1 MFALAKLEEI
11 CDDLDKS
18 KVLLIHAGG
27 FSKRLPNVSVTG
39 KIFAALPFGEPIYT
53 MLEMKLASYIEFPS
67 RMAPGVRLHP
77 ATQSQSR
84 FCLLPLQLSTAVH
97 PLSNQPT
104 PTSELLVCHATG
116 ICNLCRRH

>member
-11 CDDLDKS
+11 CPDDLDKS

-67 RMAPGVRLHP
+67 RMAPGVRLHTFHP

-84 FCLLPLQLSTAVH
+84 FRLFPPQL
-97 PLSNQPT
+97 
-104 PTSELLVCHATG
+104 
-116 ICNLCRRH
+116 